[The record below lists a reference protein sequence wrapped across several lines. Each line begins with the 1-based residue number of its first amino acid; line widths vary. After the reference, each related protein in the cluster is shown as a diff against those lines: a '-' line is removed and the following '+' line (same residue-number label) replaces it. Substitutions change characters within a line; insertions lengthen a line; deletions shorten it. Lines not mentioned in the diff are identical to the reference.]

1 MKYLLSVLLFFAL
14 FSSAEAGHRYYK
26 HRAHHVQRHHVVHH
40 VRHHVHHY
48 KVRRHVAHHRHYARA
63 AAVIASSTIVAHPA
77 GCPARAFCGCGA
89 ALRVFGHD
97 VRDLWLAAN
106 WYRFPRT
113 SPAPGTVA
121 VRPHHVMVLE
131 AELGPGVWQVYD
143 ANSGGHATRIH
154 ARSIAGYT
162 IVQPRM
168 TSSILGKYREAVEG
182 RAEDCLP
189 GIQCPAL
196 GKLRPRPPPEPVRQE
211 IRSKMTW
218 MQKIAT
224 AAHMT
229 I

>member
-1 MKYLLSVLLFFAL
+1 MKYLLCLLTFFAL
-14 FSSAEAGHRYYK
+14 ISSAEAGHRHHK
-26 HRAHHVQRHHVVHH
+26 HRLHHVQRHHAVHH
-40 VRHHVHHY
+40 VRHHI
-48 KVRRHVAHHRHYARA
+48 RHHRHHRRHARHHQHYSRVA
-63 AAVIASSTIVAHPA
+63 AISAPATIVPNPA
-77 GCPARAFCGCGA
+77 GCPSRAFCGCGA
-89 ALRVFGHD
+89 ALRVFGHH

-168 TSSILGKYREAVEG
+168 SSSIPKRETV
-182 RAEDCLP
+182 D
-189 GIQCPAL
+189 
-196 GKLRPRPPPEPVRQE
+196 
-211 IRSKMTW
+211 
-218 MQKIAT
+218 
-224 AAHMT
+224 
-229 I
+229 